1 MASRR
6 GTRVLVV
13 QIRQVALAS
22 VQPAVGDETC
32 ALHRAIPGGEEA
44 AAQTRQTNSG
54 VPLPT
59 GTCRAQSDD
68 DIALRPMARTR
79 GSHLPAWDRPV
90 VRPGSSWRRLAVK
103 QFRALVE
110 QLRSRADELRVLGG
124 GVGSK
129 QSDPAAVLKR
139 HTHTESSLHRAAHGV
154 AAHEPKHL
162 TPGVVIWRHLD
173 VLHRGYAQYR

>member
-1 MASRR
+1 M
-6 GTRVLVV
+6 V

-68 DIALRPMARTR
+68 DIALRPMGPDNEGHTCQ
-79 GSHLPAWDRPV
+79 
-90 VRPGSSWRRLAVK
+90 PGTALWSG
-103 QFRALVE
+103 RA
-110 QLRSRADELRVLGG
+110 QA
-124 GVGSK
+124 GV
-129 QSDPAAVLKR
+129 D
-139 HTHTESSLHRAAHGV
+139 
-154 AAHEPKHL
+154 
-162 TPGVVIWRHLD
+162 
-173 VLHRGYAQYR
+173 

>member
-68 DIALRPMARTR
+68 DIALRPMGPDTR
-79 GSHLPAWDRPV
+79 VTPASLGP
-90 VRPGSSWRRLAVK
+90 PCGPAGLKLASISS
-103 QFRALVE
+103 
-110 QLRSRADELRVLGG
+110 
-124 GVGSK
+124 
-129 QSDPAAVLKR
+129 
-139 HTHTESSLHRAAHGV
+139 
-154 AAHEPKHL
+154 
-162 TPGVVIWRHLD
+162 
-173 VLHRGYAQYR
+173 